1 MSDFIRHECGLVLI
15 RLLQPLSYYQEKY
28 GQFNYGL
35 NKLYLLMEKQHNRGQ
50 DGAGIA
56 TIKLHVKPGDRY
68 ISRTRS
74 VAQQPIKDI
83 FERVNWHFEQLK
95 QHQPEKLRDTAW
107 MKDHLPYMGEL
118 LLGHL
123 RYATYGGQTIEQ
135 CHPFLRQNNWMSRN
149 LVVAG
154 NFNLT
159 NVDELFDQLI
169 RLGQHPKE
177 KADTVTVMEKI
188 GHFLDL
194 ENQMLFEQYKAEGL
208 DNQEIT
214 AKIQQKLDL
223 GNVLRRACKH
233 FDGGYAM
240 AGLIGHGDAF
250 VMRDHAGI
258 RPAFWYADDEVVV
271 VASERPAIQTGFNLP
286 ADKIQEIKPG
296 HAFIIRKDGRFYEEE
311 ILQPAVHPTPCSF
324 ERIYFSRGNDE
335 SIYKERK
342 HLGELLV
349 PKILETIDHDFKH
362 TVFSYIPNT
371 AESAFFGL
379 IKGLEQAMEDYRT
392 KKILEWRVNNGTEV
406 ELQQLLTE
414 RPRVEKAAIKD
425 VKLRTFITEDDARD
439 DLVAHVYDIT
449 YGILQPEIDRL
460 VVMDDSIVRGTTLK
474 KSILTILGRLKPKEI
489 IIVSSAPQIRYPDC
503 YGINMSKMGE
513 FVAFQAAVSLL
524 KEQGR
529 EHILREAYEMAK
541 ADLLLPI
548 EASMNHVKAV
558 YDSFTDDEISERIGA
573 IVKPEKLNV
582 PVRVL
587 YQTIDN
593 LHIACAGHAGDWYF
607 SGNYPTPGGNRVAN
621 RAFVNWMEGKD
632 VRAY

>member
-15 RLLQPLSYYQEKY
+15 RLRQPLSFYLEKY

-56 TIKLHVKPGDRY
+56 TIKLGVSPGERY

-83 FERVNWHFEQLK
+83 FERINWHFEQVRQK
-95 QHQPEKLRDTAW
+95 QPEKLKDTAW
-107 MKDHLPYMGEL
+107 LKSNLPYMGEL

-135 CHPFLRQNNWMSRN
+135 CHPFLRHNNWMSRN
-149 LVVAG
+149 LVIAG

-159 NVDELFDQLI
+159 NVDELFDHLI

-177 KADTVTVMEKI
+177 KADTVTVLEKI

-194 ENQMLFEQYKAEGL
+194 ENQTLFEQFKAEGH

-214 AKIQQKLDL
+214 NLIQKQLDL
-223 GNVLRRACKH
+223 GNVLRRACRH

-250 VMRDHAGI
+250 VMRDPSGI
-258 RPAFWYADDEVVV
+258 RPAFWYADEEVVV
-271 VASERPAIQTGFNLP
+271 VASERPAIQTGFNLQ
-286 ADKIQEIKPG
+286 ADDIQEVKPG
-296 HAFIIRKDGRFYEEE
+296 HAFIIRQDGSYYEEE
-311 ILQPAVHPTPCSF
+311 ILPPAAVPTPCSF

-335 SIYKERK
+335 AIYRERK
-342 HLGELLV
+342 HLGDLLV
-349 PKILETIDHDFKH
+349 PRVMNAIESDLEH

-379 IKGLEQAMEDYRT
+379 IKGLETAMEADWEQQIMKWKADNGSREALLQ
-392 KKILEWRVNNGTEV
+392 ILS
-406 ELQQLLTE
+406 Q

-449 YGILQPEIDRL
+449 YGIIRPGIDRL
-460 VVMDDSIVRGTTLK
+460 VIIDDSIVRGTTLK
-474 KSILTILGRLKPKEI
+474 KSILTILGRLLPKEI
-489 IIVSSAPQIRYPDC
+489 IVLSSAPQIRYPDC
-503 YGINMSKMGE
+503 YGINMSKLGE

-524 KEQGR
+524 KEHGHEQV
-529 EHILREAYEMAK
+529 LLEAYQRAK
-541 ADLLLPI
+541 ADLELPLA
-548 EASMNHVKAV
+548 ESVNQVKAIYNV
-558 YDSFTDDEISERIGA
+558 FSDDAIAQRISD
-573 IVKPEKLNV
+573 IVKPEHLTI
-582 PVRVL
+582 PVRIIF
-587 YQTIDN
+587 QTIDN
-593 LHIACAGHAGDWYF
+593 LRIACSGHAGDWYF

-621 RAFVNWMEGKD
+621 RAFINWMEGRD
-632 VRAY
+632 ERAY